1 MRFIA
6 HDHMHA
12 CHQSSTIYGTSCLE
26 KMAVANLNFGE
37 CFNNREAYNIIITE
51 SNFTKTILKDH
62 FDRKG
67 LTFEY
72 LKSYQCTESILVRLS
87 KSLDNWEVVGFYLG
101 LTKPEIKAI
110 KVDSNSEEERRI
122 KALNKWKE
130 KNGDDAT
137 YYNLIEAFSDSD
149 RVDMVDQALDY
160 LKECK

>member
-1 MRFIA
+1 
-6 HDHMHA
+6 
-12 CHQSSTIYGTSCLE
+12 
-26 KMAVANLNFGE
+26 MAVANLNFGS
-37 CFNNREAYNIIITE
+37 NREAYKYRNCTE
-51 SNFTKTILKDH
+51 ALLKDH

-67 LTFEY
+67 LKIED

-122 KALNKWKE
+122 KAFNKWKE

>member
-1 MRFIA
+1 M
-6 HDHMHA
+6 
-12 CHQSSTIYGTSCLE
+12 TIE
-26 KMAVANLNFGE
+26 N
-37 CFNNREAYNIIITE
+37 
-51 SNFTKTILKDH
+51 
-62 FDRKG
+62 
-67 LTFEY
+67 

-87 KSLDNWEVVGFYLG
+87 KSLDNWVVVGFYLG

-137 YYNLIEAFSDSD
+137 YYNLIEAFSDND

>member
-1 MRFIA
+1 M
-6 HDHMHA
+6 
-12 CHQSSTIYGTSCLE
+12 TIE
-26 KMAVANLNFGE
+26 
-37 CFNNREAYNIIITE
+37 
-51 SNFTKTILKDH
+51 D
-62 FDRKG
+62 
-67 LTFEY
+67 

-122 KALNKWKE
+122 KAFNKWKE

>member
-1 MRFIA
+1 MVLPVWRRWLWQTLTLVSVLI
-6 HDHMHA
+6 
-12 CHQSSTIYGTSCLE
+12 IE
-26 KMAVANLNFGE
+26 KL
-37 CFNNREAYNIIITE
+37 IITE
-51 SNFTKTILKDH
+51 SNCTETLLKDH

-67 LTFEY
+67 LTIED
-72 LKSYQCTESILVRLS
+72 LKSHQCTESILVRLS

-110 KVDSNSEEERRI
+110 KTDSNSEEVRRI

-137 YYNLIEAFSDSD
+137 YYNLIEAFSGDND

-160 LKECK
+160 LKECN